1 MIITKTPFRMSFFG
15 GGTDM
20 ENFFRQ
26 FMNYLRMCFSQLK
39 KSVSRLDPSQAKKN
53 IKEITDVS
61 LVEKIIRAYPDKQLN
76 IKQRGFVLMV
86 RWKWNW
92 LLYVMFCIFKIE

>member
-1 MIITKTPFRMSFFG
+1 MGFARNTG
-15 GGTDM
+15 L
-20 ENFFRQ
+20 ENVTSDYVIFIDSDDYIDSDF
-26 FMNYLRMCFSQLK
+26 L
-39 KSVSRLDPSQAKKN
+39 
-53 IKEITDVS
+53 EITDVS